1 MHKLAFQRYTHFICK
16 NTCPIIIILIGLVH
30 TSLQGGF
37 SITKIEKMEIFK
49 GTKTILKTS
58 NKQRS
63 VIYLYPMKLWNVL
76 VIVKRFIWSKF
87 CISFSEA
94 SFNALYCAMKIKIVG
109 HLTGTKQ
116 FINVFS
122 YQRKGYYVILMRLI
136 LSALTWS
143 INQNHCLPHAKARVW
158 YWKYFF
164 VAKINI

>member
-1 MHKLAFQRYTHFICK
+1 MHKLSYQRYTHYMCK
-16 NTCPIIIILIGLVH
+16 YNWIMMIILIGLVH

-37 SITKIEKMEIFK
+37 SITQIERMEIFK
-49 GTKTILKTS
+49 GTKVILKTS

-63 VIYLYPMKLWNVL
+63 VIYLCPMKSWN
-76 VIVKRFIWSKF
+76 IHNVKRFIWSKF

-136 LSALTWS
+136 LSALTLF
-143 INQNHCLPHAKARVW
+143 INQNHCLLHAEA
-158 YWKYFF
+158 
-164 VAKINI
+164 